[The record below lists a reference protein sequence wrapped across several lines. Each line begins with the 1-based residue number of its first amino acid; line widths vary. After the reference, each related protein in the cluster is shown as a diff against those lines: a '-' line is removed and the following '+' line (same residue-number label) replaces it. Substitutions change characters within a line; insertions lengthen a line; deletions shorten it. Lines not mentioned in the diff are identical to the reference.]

1 MTELTF
7 IDELPIAAGGS
18 AKTKE
23 RASEIRTNSPRWAQW
38 PSQTPPT
45 AVQKALD
52 KIGDGFEVVGRKCE
66 DGKTRAF
73 VRFAP
78 QESMPASNGNGAGK
92 VGPPPPQFRRHARRS
107 SARRAHSSPP
117 STPARTTTRHSLA
130 TSQRTSLAG
139 PLTSA
144 ADLRP
149 PSINR

>member
-92 VGPPPPQFRRHARRS
+92 VGPPPRNSGDTPEGQVPVVRTVHHHQRRRGQPLGTRS
-107 SARRAHSSPP
+107 PRVSE
-117 STPARTTTRHSLA
+117 RHL
-130 TSQRTSLAG
+130 QGR
-139 PLTSA
+139 
-144 ADLRP
+144 
-149 PSINR
+149 